1 MLTSTS
7 LQSDK
12 AKAGAIPDEKATDL
26 GARDRA
32 SGSYGLSFLLTS
44 QIVLV
49 GKQRKPTEELNNTF
63 SGG

>member
-1 MLTSTS
+1 M
-7 LQSDK
+7 
-12 AKAGAIPDEKATDL
+12 KAGAIPDEKATDL
-26 GARDRA
+26 GARDGA

-44 QIVLV
+44 QVVLV